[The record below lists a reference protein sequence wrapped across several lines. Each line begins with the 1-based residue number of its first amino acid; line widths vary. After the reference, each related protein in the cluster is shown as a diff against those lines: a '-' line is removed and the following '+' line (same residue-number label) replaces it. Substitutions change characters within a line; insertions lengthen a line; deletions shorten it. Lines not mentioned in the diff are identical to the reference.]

1 MSRDASG
8 RRVMIRR
15 KQEEVS
21 ENHERWVI
29 SYADFITLLFAFFVV
44 MYSISSVNEGKYK
57 VLSDSLE
64 NVFSDKAK
72 TLVPI
77 QAGKNNQTA
86 SSDRLIELPFPGDFP
101 SAEDYKYS
109 IEGVFEDVE
118 DEASPK
124 AEKAEEE
131 IETLAQLS
139 DQLALTLQDLVKEDL
154 ASVNSTDDWIEVDIK
169 SSVLFPSGA
178 ALPSQKARQIVLK
191 VAQLLKDYTNPIH
204 VEGFTDDIPIQNDFY
219 PSNWELSAARAAAV
233 VRLLELGQVAP
244 DRMAAVGYAEF
255 QPVADNSTE
264 VGRAKN
270 RRVSLIISKQNKRNK
285 VESAVAIPKVSDFKL
300 GAVDNNAARGIKESG
315 DAFDPKS
322 RRTQSESKKQ
332 TVPLKIIKLGNG
344 GILFSTESTKPR

>member
-1 MSRDASG
+1 MSGSAHG

-15 KQEEVS
+15 KQEEAP

-64 NVFSDKAK
+64 NVFSEKAK
-72 TLVPI
+72 TLVPV
-77 QAGKNNQTA
+77 QVGKNSQMAVTT
-86 SSDRLIELPFPGDFP
+86 RLIELPVPGSFP
-101 SAEDYKYS
+101 SEEDYKYS
-109 IEGVFEDVE
+109 VEGVFENVE
-118 DEASPK
+118 TEATPTAQK
-124 AEKAEEE
+124 EDPVEA
-131 IETLAQLS
+131 LAQLS
-139 DQLALTLQDLVKEDL
+139 DQLAVTLQDLVKEDL
-154 ASVNSTDDWIEVDIK
+154 ASINSTEDWIEVDIK

-178 ALPSQKARQIVLK
+178 AVPSQQARKIVLK

-233 VRLLELGQVAP
+233 VRLLELGDVAP

-255 QPVADNSTE
+255 QPVADNATE
-264 VGRAKN
+264 EGRAKN
-270 RRVSLIISKQNKRNK
+270 RRVSLIISKQNKRK
-285 VESAVAIPKVSDFKL
+285 KKEAAVAIPKASDFKL
-300 GAVDNNAARGIKESG
+300 GAVNASATNQVNESR
-315 DAFDPKS
+315 DAFDPES
-322 RRTQSESKKQ
+322 RRTQSESNKK

-344 GILFSTESTKPR
+344 GILFSTESTQPR